1 MNTTTNAAVK
11 AAGEQLLN
19 SIATSRAALTERLTN
34 WDRMTQS
41 ALVGEQWI
49 ICTPDAS
56 NAYTLKTLR
65 DLGNGQSEFSSDFC
79 KIENAPLYSKEN
91 GQKMLARQLE
101 LRQGQEL
108 VLMHIREAITKNLDT
123 LDMLEQEAK
132 SGLARLESAYALTE
146 SCPEKAIVQHTERG
160 NYNYSEHSS
169 LDAAWE
175 AEKGESWVS
184 DWVSNADY
192 EDEIAINEA
201 RQSFIASLCEYSK
214 DEILAAADEGYGWP
228 EELGFVKAKE

>member
-11 AAGEQLLN
+11 AAGEQLLK
-19 SIATSRAALTERLTN
+19 SLSTSRAALTERLTN

-79 KIENAPLYSKEN
+79 KIENAPLYSKED
-91 GQKMLARQLE
+91 GQKVLARQLE

-108 VLMHIREAITKNLDT
+108 VLMHIREAITKNLEAIDT
-123 LDMLEQEAK
+123 LEQEAK
-132 SGLARLESAYALTE
+132 SGLARLES
-146 SCPEKAIVQHTERG
+146 Q
-160 NYNYSEHSS
+160 
-169 LDAAWE
+169 
-175 AEKGESWVS
+175 
-184 DWVSNADY
+184 
-192 EDEIAINEA
+192 
-201 RQSFIASLCEYSK
+201 Q
-214 DEILAAADEGYGWP
+214 
-228 EELGFVKAKE
+228 